1 MNMMVP
7 ASRVQINLEPLAGA
21 AWKGRGTAQNPAH
34 RFEREHR
41 EPFDDGWDLPG
52 ETAPPKTTL
61 IRDTSRT
68 VIARNDSPDLSF
80 DRSVNPYRGCEHGC
94 IYCFA
99 RPSHAY
105 LGLSAGLDFETQIV
119 FKPEAPRLL
128 EKELSRPGYK
138 PGVIVLGS
146 NTDPYQP
153 VERTLSI
160 TRGLLEVLERFGHP
174 VSIVTKSAGV
184 LRDVDILS
192 RMAAKNLARVYLSIT
207 TLDPA
212 LARAMEPRAAAPQ
225 RRLAAITGLA
235 AAGIPAGVLASPMI
249 PGLNDA
255 ELEAILEAA
264 AKAGATSAHSLL
276 LRLPHE
282 LGELFTD
289 WLNTHLPERAAHVL
303 SLIRQSRAGQL
314 NDSSFHSRFTGT
326 GPYAALLHQRFERAA
341 KRLGLQGER
350 RQLDLSQFCVPHAA
364 REVTQLS
371 LF

>member
-1 MNMMVP
+1 MNIMVP
-7 ASRVQINLEPLAGA
+7 ASRVQINNDVKRGA
-21 AWKGRGTAQNPAH
+21 LKGRGTALNPAN
-34 RFEREHR
+34 RFEHERIEA
-41 EPFDDGWDLPG
+41 FDDGWELAEEEVRPQ
-52 ETAPPKTTL
+52 TTL
-61 IRDTSRT
+61 LRDASRSI
-68 VIARNDSPDLSF
+68 IARNDSPDLSF

-99 RPSHAY
+99 RPTHAY
-105 LGLSAGLDFETQIV
+105 LGLSAGLDFETKIV
-119 FKPEAPRLL
+119 FKPEAARLL
-128 EKELSRPGYK
+128 EKELSRAAYRPGT
-138 PGVIVLGS
+138 IVLGS

-160 TRGLLEVLERFGHP
+160 TRSLLEVLERFNHP

-184 LRDVDILS
+184 LRDVGILG
-192 RMAAKNLARVYLSIT
+192 RMAAKNLAQVHLSIT

-212 LARAMEPRAAAPQ
+212 LARAMEPRAASPA

-235 AAGIPAGVLASPMI
+235 QAGIPAGVLASPMI

-255 ELEAILEAA
+255 ELETILAAA

-282 LGELFTD
+282 LGQLFTD
-289 WLNTHLPERAAHVL
+289 WLQTHLPERAAHVL

-314 NDSSFHSRFTGT
+314 NDSSFHTRFTGA
-326 GPYAALLHQRFERAA
+326 GPYAELLTKRFERAA
-341 KRLGLQGER
+341 RQLGLDGER
-350 RQLDLSQFCVPHAA
+350 AKLDVSQFCVPHAA
-364 REVTQLS
+364 REVMQMS